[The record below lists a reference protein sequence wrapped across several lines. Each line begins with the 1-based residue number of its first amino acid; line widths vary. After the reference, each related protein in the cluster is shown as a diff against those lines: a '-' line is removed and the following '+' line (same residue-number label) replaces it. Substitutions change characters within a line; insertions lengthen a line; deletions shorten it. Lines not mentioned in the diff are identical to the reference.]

1 MGWFKIFNQLVED
14 GKLTAEEIH
23 ELSKECGHEMSLDQ
37 IKEKLAKM
45 PEWIKMGEAWKAKM
59 GGGKC
64 GFGGGMGSMMKEC
77 MKKFM
82 DGK

>member
-1 MGWFKIFNQLVED
+1 
-14 GKLTAEEIH
+14 
-23 ELSKECGHEMSLDQ
+23 MSLDQ

-64 GFGGGMGSMMKEC
+64 GFGGGMGGMMKEC